1 MTSVRA
7 GASGDEQ
14 LVRRLRH
21 PRTLGLLAVITAV
34 VCFSV
39 SSSIVKWGETPGS
52 VIAFWRMFFAVFA
65 WWAVLGVQ
73 HVRVGQPWPTRGT
86 WRLVVPAGLLFG
98 ANIAIFFT
106 GVTKTSIA
114 HAEFI
119 GAVSPLLLVPAGVLF
134 FAEHPNRRA
143 LVWGVLSVAGVLI
156 VLSFGPD
163 TGVASVR
170 GDLLVLLAVTS
181 WVAYL
186 LFSKRVRATGLGVA
200 EFMACVTPIGLLT
213 AGPIAAAI
221 AGEDMWPLSGRGWL
235 AVLMLT
241 VLTGVGAHGLVVYA
255 QRTVPIAT
263 IGVLQSGQPALAV
276 FWGWLILGET
286 IRVAQLPGMILVIV
300 GLAMFTVVSQRRPV
314 PVAADDCSDG
324 DLDDGSDG
332 SPAPR

>member
-1 MTSVRA
+1 
-7 GASGDEQ
+7 
-14 LVRRLRH
+14 
-21 PRTLGLLAVITAV
+21 
-34 VCFSV
+34 
-39 SSSIVKWGETPGS
+39 
-52 VIAFWRMFFAVFA
+52 VF
-65 WWAVLGVQ
+65 
-73 HVRVGQPWPTRGT
+73 
-86 WRLVVPAGLLFG
+86 
-98 ANIAIFFT
+98 
-106 GVTKTSIA
+106 
-114 HAEFI
+114 
-119 GAVSPLLLVPAGVLF
+119 
-134 FAEHPNRRA
+134 
-143 LVWGVLSVAGVLI
+143 SVAGVLI